1 MNFPLNIGLPG
12 QILMS
17 NGHSYKWSDPG
28 WKLYKPYKPKPTML
42 TKDQQRARSR
52 NWIRFKVIQDRP
64 AGVSIDMIQNRV
76 ITEGEYQLLQ
86 EIDNLRSR
94 LNSTRIQF
102 LEQYRRSCELVELPK
117 PPEKKVVTTD
127 IISKL
132 EDLF

>member
-1 MNFPLNIGLPG
+1 MKCGPHL
-12 QILMS
+12 
-17 NGHSYKWSDPG
+17 
-28 WKLYKPYKPKPTML
+28 KLYRPFKPKPTML

-52 NWIRFKVIQDRP
+52 NYIRFKVIQDKP
-64 AGVSIDMIQNRV
+64 SNITTYMIQNRV
-76 ITEGEYQLLQ
+76 ITDGEFQLLQ
-86 EIDNLRSR
+86 EIDNLRCR
-94 LNSTRIQF
+94 LHSTRIQF